1 MVYRDFFVNNESFS
15 SKENKAEIEEDKGI
29 NAPIT
34 LLSDIGADT
43 KLHPGDIIM
52 NKGNIVGIQSIR
64 KSLTGGETLDLVNRN
79 GKNKVVPKDSLDSI
93 IVIKAGNKLNE
104 SSLDKI
110 PLDECDCEDA
120 DDSKKEASIVRIGA
134 SYDRVKDV
142 LSKDDS
148 KDTDKDSDKNE
159 TLSDKAIA
167 NKLQSISVAIND
179 ILECMKKNSLNRSG
193 MSSYRVN
200 TI

>member
-15 SKENKAEIEEDKGI
+15 AKENKAEVEEDKGI
-29 NAPIT
+29 DAPIT

-64 KSLTGGETLDLVNRN
+64 KSLTGGETLDLVNKN
-79 GKNKVVPKDSLDSI
+79 GKNKVVPKDSLDKI

-104 SSLDKI
+104 ASLDKI
-110 PLDECDCEDA
+110 PIDECDCEDA
-120 DDSKKEASIVRIGA
+120 DDVKKEASIVRIGA
-134 SYDRVKDV
+134 SYDKVKDT
-142 LSKDDS
+142 LSKE
-148 KDTDKDSDKNE
+148 DKEE

-167 NKLQSISVAIND
+167 NKLQSISVTIND
-179 ILECMKKNSLNRSG
+179 ILEYMKKNSLNRSG

>member
-15 SKENKAEIEEDKGI
+15 AKEMKEQVENEKEDTGI
-29 NAPIT
+29 DAPIT

-64 KSLTGGETLDLVNRN
+64 KSLTGGETLDLVNKN
-79 GKNKVVPKDSLDSI
+79 GKNKVVPKDSLDSV

-104 SSLDKI
+104 ASLDKI
-110 PLDECDCEDA
+110 PLDECDCEDV

-134 SYDRVKDV
+134 SYDKVKDT
-142 LSKDDS
+142 LSKSD
-148 KDTDKDSDKNE
+148 DKDE

-167 NKLQSISVAIND
+167 NKLQSISVTIND
-179 ILECMKKNSLNRSG
+179 ILEYMKKNSLNRSG

>member
-15 SKENKAEIEEDKGI
+15 AKENKAEVEEDKGI
-29 NAPIT
+29 DAPIT

-64 KSLTGGETLDLVNRN
+64 KSLTGGETLDLVNKN
-79 GKNKVVPKDSLDSI
+79 GKNKVVPKDSLDKI

-104 SSLDKI
+104 ASLDKI
-110 PLDECDCEDA
+110 PIDECDCEDA
-120 DDSKKEASIVRIGA
+120 DDAKKEASIVRIGA
-134 SYDRVKDV
+134 SYDKVKDT
-142 LSKDDS
+142 LSKE
-148 KDTDKDSDKNE
+148 DKEE

-167 NKLQSISVAIND
+167 NKLQSISVTIND
-179 ILECMKKNSLNRSG
+179 ILEYMKKNSLNRSG